1 VKWQQLSV
9 SVAQFSKMWRLNV
22 LFNVLSCDPLN
33 LIYAFTAMSEIPLQ
47 AAGLV
52 TFAMFVWKAPV
63 CLCLLGGIWRVVAVA
78 MIAADLFAVVRK
90 DDGPLTF
97 LRNELTKLGDGK

>member
-1 VKWQQLSV
+1 MYYL
-9 SVAQFSKMWRLNV
+9 
-22 LFNVLSCDPLN
+22 
-33 LIYAFTAMSEIPLQ
+33 AMRRAKLY
-47 AAGLV
+47 GLV
-52 TFAMFVWKAPV
+52 LLAILLGIGAPV
-63 CLCLLGGIWRVVAVA
+63 CLWLLGGIWRVVAVA